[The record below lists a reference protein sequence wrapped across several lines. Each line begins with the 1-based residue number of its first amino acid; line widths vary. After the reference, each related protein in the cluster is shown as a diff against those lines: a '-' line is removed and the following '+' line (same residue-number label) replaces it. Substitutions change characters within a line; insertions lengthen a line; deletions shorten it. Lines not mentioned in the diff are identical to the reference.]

1 MAITITVEDGS
12 NVANANSFVT
22 IAEARSYAVER
33 GVSLSATDDDV
44 AVQIIKAKD
53 YLESFAN
60 RYQGEI
66 ANEDQSL
73 QWPRIDVYISGS
85 ENAFPSNAI
94 PKQLKSA
101 QCATVLAINEG
112 VDIMPNYS
120 ASNFVTE
127 ETVGPITTKYADPTK
142 VGIVPTLTAVDS
154 LLTPLFGSTA
164 TGLAIRT
171 TRV

>member
-22 IAEARSYAVER
+22 IVEARAYAVER
-33 GVSLSATDDDV
+33 GVTLSATDDDV

-66 ANEDQSL
+66 ANESQAL
-73 QWPRIDVYISGS
+73 QWPRIDVYINGS
-85 ENAFPSNAI
+85 KTAFPSNAI

-101 QCATVLAINEG
+101 QSALVVAINEG

-120 ASNFVTE
+120 AADFVTE

-142 VGIVPTLTAVDS
+142 VGIAPTLTAVDS
-154 LLTPLFGSTA
+154 LLAPLFGSTA
-164 TGLAIRT
+164 TGFALRT
-171 TRV
+171 MRV

>member
-22 IAEARSYAVER
+22 LVEARSYAEAR
-33 GVSLSATDDDV
+33 GVTLPVADDSL
-44 AVQIIKAKD
+44 AVMLIKACD
-53 YLESFAN
+53 YLEAQAN

-66 ANEDQSL
+66 ANESQAL

-85 ENAFPSNAI
+85 ETAFPSNAI

-101 QCATVLAINEG
+101 QSSLVVAISEG

-120 ASNFVTE
+120 AADFVTE

-154 LLTPLFGSTA
+154 LLAPLFGSTA
-164 TGLAIRT
+164 TGFALRT
-171 TRV
+171 MRV

>member
-22 IAEARSYAVER
+22 VAEVRSYAVER
-33 GVSLSATDDDV
+33 GVTLSATDDDV

-60 RYQGEI
+60 RYQGEMTN
-66 ANEDQSL
+66 ADQAL
-73 QWPRIDVYISGS
+73 QWPRIDVYLYGS
-85 ENAFPSNAI
+85 EVAFPSNAI
-94 PKQLKSA
+94 PKELKSA
-101 QCATVLAINEG
+101 QCAAILAIAEG

-142 VGIVPTLTAVDS
+142 VGILPTLTAVDS
-154 LLTPLFGSTA
+154 LLAPLFGSTA
-164 TGLAIRT
+164 TGFALRT
-171 TRV
+171 LRV

>member
-1 MAITITVEDGS
+1 MAITITIEDGS

-22 IAEARSYAVER
+22 IAEVRAYAEAR
-33 GVSLSATDDDV
+33 GVTLPVADDSL
-44 AVQIIKAKD
+44 AVMLIKACD
-53 YLESFAN
+53 YLEAQAN

-66 ANEDQSL
+66 ANESQAL
-73 QWPRIDVYISGS
+73 QWPRIDVYINGS
-85 ENAFPSNAI
+85 ETAFPSNAI
-94 PKQLKSA
+94 PKQLNSA
-101 QCATVLAINEG
+101 QSARVVAINEG

-154 LLTPLFGSTA
+154 LLAPLFGSTA
-164 TGLAIRT
+164 TGFALRT
-171 TRV
+171 LRV

>member
-1 MAITITVEDGS
+1 MAITITIEDGS

-22 IAEARSYAVER
+22 VAEVRAYAEARGVTLPVADDSLAVM
-33 GVSLSATDDDV
+33 L
-44 AVQIIKAKD
+44 IKACD
-53 YLESFAN
+53 YLEAQAN

-66 ANEDQSL
+66 ANESQAL

-85 ENAFPSNAI
+85 ETAFPSNAI

-101 QCATVLAINEG
+101 QSSLVVAISEG

-120 ASNFVTE
+120 AADFVTE

-164 TGLAIRT
+164 TGFALRT
-171 TRV
+171 MRV

>member
-1 MAITITVEDGS
+1 MAITITIEDGS

-22 IAEARSYAVER
+22 IAEARAYAVER
-33 GVSLSATDDDV
+33 GVTLSATDDDV

-60 RYQGEI
+60 RYQGEMTN
-66 ANEDQSL
+66 ADQAL
-73 QWPRIDVYISGS
+73 QWPRTDVYISGS
-85 ENAFPSNAI
+85 ETAFPSNAI

-101 QCATVLAINEG
+101 QSSLVIAISEG

-120 ASNFVTE
+120 AADFVTE

-142 VGIVPTLTAVDS
+142 IGITPTLTNVEA
-154 LLTPLFGSTA
+154 LLQPLFGSTA
-164 TGLAIRT
+164 TGFALRT
-171 TRV
+171 LRV

>member
-1 MAITITVEDGS
+1 MAITITIEDGS

-22 IAEARSYAVER
+22 IAEVRAYAAER

-66 ANEDQSL
+66 ANENQSL

-85 ENAFPSNAI
+85 ETAFPSNAI
-94 PKQLKSA
+94 PKQLKAA

-120 ASNFVTE
+120 AADFVVE
-127 ETVGPITTKYADPTK
+127 EQVGPIKTKYADPSK
-142 VGIVPTLTAVDS
+142 VGITPTLTGVEA
-154 LLTPLFGSTA
+154 LLQPLFGSTM
-164 TGLAIRT
+164 TGFALRT
-171 TRV
+171 FRV